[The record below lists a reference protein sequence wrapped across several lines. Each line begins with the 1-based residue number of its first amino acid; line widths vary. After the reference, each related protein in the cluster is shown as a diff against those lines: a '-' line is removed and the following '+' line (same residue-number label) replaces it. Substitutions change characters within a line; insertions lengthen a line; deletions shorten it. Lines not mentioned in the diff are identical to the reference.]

1 CGPRRRTRPLWRRAR
16 RPSRARSRPGARESF
31 FKILDRALSLL
42 VMTGTSRELTISHG
56 AQFPAQ
62 CLLGDDDAEFL
73 EDPLAEVDDPPAHD
87 AMHGRD
93 RAALEYRGERGAVR
107 AVQTRRLSGRL
118 AINQPSRPM
127 GVELH
132 HPIANDLERH
142 PADFRRL
149 GPARA
154 VVNRRQRQKPPGLR
168 PILRP
173 PRGSPHHPRIKISP
187 KWNGHG
193 EPPALATLNQTHA
206 DSGIPLR
213 VTLTEL
219 RYQVPESVFPAA
231 ACAAYLP
238 LGPLDVALIV
248 LVFFVGELATS
259 RLFFAVGVRDR
270 PY

>member
-1 CGPRRRTRPLWRRAR
+1 MVRRRAWTRAALGPTPGDLVLLADAGLVGEPDLYGGRLDALLAPDLVQAR
-16 RPSRARSRPGARESF
+16 GKAF
-31 FKILDRALSLL
+31 FNSLDRALSLL

-118 AINQPSRPM
+118 AINQPFRPM

-142 PADFRRL
+142 PADLRRL

-154 VVNRRQRQKPPGLR
+154 FVNRRQRQKPPGLR

-173 PRGSPHHPRIKISP
+173 LRGGPNHPRIKISP

-193 EPPALATLNQTHA
+193 EPPVLATLNQTHA

-219 RYQVPESVFPAA
+219 RY
-231 ACAAYLP
+231 
-238 LGPLDVALIV
+238 
-248 LVFFVGELATS
+248 
-259 RLFFAVGVRDR
+259 
-270 PY
+270 

>member
-1 CGPRRRTRPLWRRAR
+1 MRASSANQTSMAAGSTPFSRPISSRRA
-16 RPSRARSRPGARESF
+16 GKL

-93 RAALEYRGERGAVR
+93 RAALEYRGERGSVR

-118 AINQPSRPM
+118 AINQPFRPM

-142 PADFRRL
+142 PADLRRL
-149 GPARA
+149 GPTRA

-173 PRGSPHHPRIKISP
+173 PRGGPHHPRIKISP

-206 DSGIPLR
+206 DSAIP
-213 VTLTEL
+213 
-219 RYQVPESVFPAA
+219 PPSH
-231 ACAAYLP
+231 AY
-238 LGPLDVALIV
+238 
-248 LVFFVGELATS
+248 
-259 RLFFAVGVRDR
+259 
-270 PY
+270 